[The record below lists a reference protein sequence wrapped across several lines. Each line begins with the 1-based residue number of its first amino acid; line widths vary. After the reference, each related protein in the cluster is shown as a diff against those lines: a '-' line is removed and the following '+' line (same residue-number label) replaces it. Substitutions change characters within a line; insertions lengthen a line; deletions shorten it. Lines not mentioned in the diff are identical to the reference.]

1 MAPCLFCS
9 CSCGLPVHASY
20 VRRGQAL
27 QSGELHLARTVACAT
42 RLAKEK
48 PELRPT
54 LRAVLA
60 GGAIKG
66 HGCAPRRRALAA
78 AENKEG
84 PQDLPE
90 RTYPALPPTGQ

>member
-1 MAPCLFCS
+1 MAPRRFCS

-20 VRRGQAL
+20 IRRGQAL
-27 QSGELHLARTVACAT
+27 QSGELHLARTIACAT
-42 RLAKEK
+42 RLAKEN

-54 LRAVLA
+54 LRALLA
-60 GGAIKG
+60 SGAIKG

-78 AENKEG
+78 AENQDG

-90 RTYPALPPTGQ
+90 RAYSTLPPTGP

>member
-1 MAPCLFCS
+1 MAPRRFCS

-48 PELRPT
+48 PEFRPT
-54 LRAVLA
+54 LRALLA
-60 GGAIKG
+60 SGAIKG

-78 AENKEG
+78 AEHGENALDFPDG
-84 PQDLPE
+84 A
-90 RTYPALPPTGQ
+90 TPALPPTGP